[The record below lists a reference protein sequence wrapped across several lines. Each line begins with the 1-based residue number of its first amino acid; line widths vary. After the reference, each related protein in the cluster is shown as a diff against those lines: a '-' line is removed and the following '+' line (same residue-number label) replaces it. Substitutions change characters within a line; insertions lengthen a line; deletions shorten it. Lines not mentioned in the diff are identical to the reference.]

1 MQATYAK
8 VDNSDFVGIGTGE
21 YDIAEFEISVHD
33 PFLVTVVN
41 YLDQLVEDLE
51 GFIFVQLPSSL

>member
-1 MQATYAK
+1 MQATYAE
-8 VDNSDFVGIGTGE
+8 VDNSDLVGIGTGE

-33 PFLVTVVN
+33 PLLVTEVY

-51 GFIFVQLPSSL
+51 GFVLA

>member
-1 MQATYAK
+1 MQATYAE
-8 VDNSDFVGIGTGE
+8 VDNSDLVGIGTGE

-33 PFLVTVVN
+33 PFLVTEVY

-51 GFIFVQLPSSL
+51 GFVLA